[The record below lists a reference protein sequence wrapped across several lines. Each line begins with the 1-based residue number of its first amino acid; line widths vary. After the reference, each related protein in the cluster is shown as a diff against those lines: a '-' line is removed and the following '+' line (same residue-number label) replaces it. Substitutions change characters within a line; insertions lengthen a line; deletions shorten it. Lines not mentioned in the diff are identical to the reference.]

1 MVSLLYVLWIR
12 LSKLL
17 KFLLFAKKYLSSC
30 PRHVSTDGNE
40 KFKTHKTLFIH
51 SFSFFHKTRKK
62 VKRVILQT
70 GDGLHM
76 IRVDVKKGVWVVVV
90 VSRASGGPGC
100 PCPFPARTHPVSRHL
115 GLQNRV
121 GPGQVL
127 HLKIIIS
134 RLCQFSRYLNFL
146 NGQ

>member
-1 MVSLLYVLWIR
+1 
-12 LSKLL
+12 
-17 KFLLFAKKYLSSC
+17 
-30 PRHVSTDGNE
+30 
-40 KFKTHKTLFIH
+40 
-51 SFSFFHKTRKK
+51 
-62 VKRVILQT
+62 VILQT

-127 HLKIIIS
+127 PLWALPLQVPRREVERRQCPS
-134 RLCQFSRYLNFL
+134 NRR
-146 NGQ
+146 